1 MNLPNLIQADSV
13 ATILESALDAAKSL
27 LCLTPTWEVFITYE
41 AATAGVQ
48 ITNTSSE
55 PLEGLRYFG
64 PHTFDRVPDVGDYKK
79 Q

>member
-1 MNLPNLIQADSV
+1 MNLPNLIQADNV
-13 ATILESALDAAKSL
+13 ATILESALDATKGL
-27 LCLTPTWEVFITYE
+27 LRLTPTWEVFITYE

-48 ITNTSSE
+48 ITNTGSE

-64 PHTFDRVPDVGDYKK
+64 PDTFDRVPDVGDYKK